1 MSMSELPVLNVSELF
16 LTDGPGAKHEVK
28 PTRRRS
34 NSQSQVV
41 APPPFIQPRSSGQAS
56 SRNLLYLANRDHK
69 PPRRQQAEYYVT
81 LLPLNDTFVKKHIHV
96 PYFPDTC
103 RLGRPTGT
111 KIKPHVTNGYF
122 DSRVLSRNH
131 ACMSIDPKS
140 GQLMIQ
146 DMGSSNGTF
155 VNSNKIGADPVAVK
169 VGDTINLGFNI
180 QLETSHKQISAKI
193 ENISVVSNNP
203 KGSVL
208 SGLPMLT
215 KDVINGFNAS
225 ELHHL
230 DFIQSVFNLVLPS
243 KEEPE
248 DTENDATTQAQK
260 AFENAMFADVVP
272 SLDDSLAAS
281 SETYVTAGIFNNSRI
296 VNSND
301 LESTLELLMVNL
313 VRVKQQ
319 TSTLKSL
326 ENFLVNYSSKVD
338 SINANH
344 VKSEVAK
351 CEAKFEN
358 SLKAEQDK
366 SRKLMQEVEHKNAE
380 HRSLVGV
387 LENEIIKLRTDHDE
401 VLKRRRSL
409 DENPEIT
416 SDNEPNFSNS
426 NSKPTTID
434 TASYD
439 NYSKENRCH
448 SADISSF
455 DFGTSKSLKE
465 ISPEASEEIEEISNS
480 SDLESEE
487 QGEREEGIDVTKENP
502 GDVTAY
508 FNRISDKF
516 YHYKNQGVMLGFF
529 VVVVGYIY
537 QSSSGK

>member
-1 MSMSELPVLNVSELF
+1 MSKSDLPMLNVSELF
-16 LTDGPGAKHEVK
+16 LTDVSGSKKEVN
-28 PTRRRS
+28 PARRRS
-34 NSQSQVV
+34 NSQSQGV
-41 APPPFIQPRSSGQAS
+41 APPVFIQPRGSGQPS
-56 SRNLLYLANRDHK
+56 SRNLLYLATRDHK
-69 PPRRQQAEYYVT
+69 PQRRQQAEYYVT
-81 LLPLNDTFVKKHIHV
+81 LVPLNDTFVKKHIHV

-131 ACMSIDPKS
+131 ACMSIDAKT

-155 VNSNKIGADPVAVK
+155 VNSEKIGADPVAVK

-208 SGLPMLT
+208 NGLPMLT
-215 KDVINGFNAS
+215 KDVINGFSAA

-230 DFIQSVFNLVLPS
+230 DFIQSVLSLVLPN
-243 KEEPE
+243 KEEFE
-248 DTENDATTQAQK
+248 ESETDATTQAQK
-260 AFENAMFADVVP
+260 SFENAMFADVVP

-281 SETYVTAGIFNNSRI
+281 SESYVNAGIFNNSRI

-319 TSTLKSL
+319 SSTLKSL
-326 ENFLVNYSSKVD
+326 ENFLINYSSKVD
-338 SINANH
+338 SINADFI
-344 VKSEVAK
+344 KKEVAK
-351 CEAKFEN
+351 SEAKFEE
-358 SLKAEQDK
+358 SLKAEKDK
-366 SRKLMQEVEHKNAE
+366 SRKLSQDVEKQNEE
-380 HRSLVGV
+380 HRSIVGV
-387 LENEIIKLRTDHDE
+387 LENEIIKLRTEHEEE
-401 VLKRRRSL
+401 VKRRHSH
-409 DENPEIT
+409 EEPVN
-416 SDNEPNFSNS
+416 SDNELKFTSNA
-426 NSKPTTID
+426 NSKSQTID
-434 TASYD
+434 AASYES
-439 NYSKENRCH
+439 YNRDSRH
-448 SADISSF
+448 SADISAF

-487 QGEREEGIDVTKENP
+487 QGEVRDADLTKKEGKEKHN
-502 GDVTAY
+502 DRTAY
-508 FNRISDKF
+508 FNQITDQL
-516 YHYKNQGVMLGFF
+516 HQYKNQGVMLGFF

-537 QSSSGK
+537 QSSGK

>member
-1 MSMSELPVLNVSELF
+1 MSKSDLPMLNVSELF
-16 LTDGPGAKHEVK
+16 LTDVLGSKKEVN
-28 PTRRRS
+28 PARRRS
-34 NSQSQVV
+34 NSQSQGV
-41 APPPFIQPRSSGQAS
+41 APPVFIQPRGSGQLS
-56 SRNLLYLANRDHK
+56 SRNLLYLATRDHK
-69 PPRRQQAEYYVT
+69 PQRRQQAEYYVT
-81 LLPLNDTFVKKHIHV
+81 LVPLNDTFVKKHIHV

-131 ACMSIDPKS
+131 ACMSIDAKS

-155 VNSNKIGADPVAVK
+155 VNSEKIGADPVAVK

-208 SGLPMLT
+208 NGLPMLT
-215 KDVINGFNAS
+215 KDVINGFSAA

-230 DFIQSVFNLVLPS
+230 DFIQSVFSLVLPN
-243 KEEPE
+243 KEEFDE
-248 DTENDATTQAQK
+248 SESGTTTQAQK
-260 AFENAMFADVVP
+260 AFESAMFADVVP
-272 SLDDSLAAS
+272 TLDDSLAAS
-281 SETYVTAGIFNNSRI
+281 SESYVNAGIFNNSRI

-319 TSTLKSL
+319 NNTLKSL
-326 ENFLVNYSSKVD
+326 ENFLVNYSAKVD
-338 SINANH
+338 SINGDFVAN
-344 VKSEVAK
+344 EVAK
-351 CEAKFEN
+351 SETKFED
-358 SLKAEQDK
+358 SLKAEKDK
-366 SRKLMQEVEHKNAE
+366 SRKLLQDIEKRTEE
-380 HRSLVGV
+380 HRSVVGV
-387 LENEIIKLRTDHDE
+387 LENEITKMRAEHE
-401 VLKRRRSL
+401 EELKRHRGHEEPANSDSEL
-409 DENPEIT
+409 KFT
-416 SDNEPNFSNS
+416 SNANS
-426 NSKPTTID
+426 NSHTD
-434 TASYD
+434 DAASHESY
-439 NYSKENRCH
+439 NRDRRH
-448 SADISSF
+448 SADIAVF

-487 QGEREEGIDVTKENP
+487 QGEVRVTDLTGKEEKEKHS
-502 GDVTAY
+502 DRTAY
-508 FNRISDKF
+508 FNQITDQL
-516 YHYKNQGVMLGFF
+516 HQYKNQGVMLGFF

-537 QSSSGK
+537 QSSGK